1 LFFLFRFPLKF
12 EASFFRGDFIMPIQV
27 ALFTVGD
34 KYVSGG
40 SKDEAGDNLNA
51 SCLKMGW
58 EVVIR
63 QALGDEEQGLAG
75 QLLQTAD
82 SGTVDIIFTVDG
94 IGVMPKDRMPEAMYQ
109 VCERW
114 IPGLSELIRNK
125 AYEKTPLVALTRG
138 VAGIRG
144 KTIIINMPG
153 SPTAVKDSMEVLRPV
168 LRLAVEQVKGTPA

>member
-1 LFFLFRFPLKF
+1 
-12 EASFFRGDFIMPIQV
+12 MPIQA

-34 KYVSGG
+34 RYVSGG
-40 SKDEAGDNLNA
+40 AKDEAGDILAA

-58 EVVIR
+58 EIVAR
-63 QALGDEEQGLAG
+63 QALADEEQALAAHFI
-75 QLLQTAD
+75 QTID
-82 SGTVDIIFTVDG
+82 SGTVDVLFTVDG
-94 IGVMPKDRMPEAMYQ
+94 IGILAKDRVPEAMYQ

-144 KTIIINMPG
+144 KTLILNLPG
-153 SPTAVKDSMEVLRPV
+153 SPTAVKDSMDILRPV
-168 LRLAVEQVKGTPA
+168 LRQAVD

>member
-1 LFFLFRFPLKF
+1 
-12 EASFFRGDFIMPIQV
+12 MPIQV
-27 ALFTVGD
+27 AIFSVGD
-34 KYVSGG
+34 RYVSAGA
-40 SKDEAGDNLNA
+40 KDEAGDILNA

-63 QALGDEEQGLAG
+63 QALGDDEHGLASH
-75 QLLQTAD
+75 LIQTVD

-94 IGVMPKDRMPEAMYQ
+94 IGIQAKDRVPEAMYQ
-109 VCERW
+109 VCEKW

-144 KTIIINMPG
+144 KTMVINMPG
-153 SPTAVKDSMEVLRPV
+153 SPTTIKDSMDVLRPV
-168 LRLAVEQVKGTPA
+168 LRMAVDQVKGTTT